1 MAKPKDAPLTPS
13 LRPRRLRT
21 PDRFGPEL
29 RRLLTPA
36 AKGFGFSVPDLLL
49 AWPDIVG
56 PHLAERTVPEKLSRA
71 RGGEGSVLTLR
82 CRGSA
87 ALEVQHETPKIIE
100 RLNTFIGY
108 GLVARIKIVQGD
120 LGRTRPMPKPLTPP
134 LAVDSAQRLDQALVG
149 VEDSSLRSAL
159 RRLGAAIMVRKQMT
173 IV

>member
-56 PHLAERTVPEKLSRA
+56 THLADRTVPEKLSRA
-71 RGGEGSVLTLR
+71 RGLEGSVLTLR

-87 ALEVQHETPKIIE
+87 ALEVQHEIPKIIE
-100 RLNTFIGY
+100 RLNTFMGHN
-108 GLVARIKIVQGD
+108 LVCRIKIVQGD
-120 LGRTRPMPKPLTPP
+120 LGRNRNVPKPVMPP
-134 LAVDSAQRLDQALVG
+134 LAADSANVLDQALAG
-149 VEDSSLRSAL
+149 VEDSSLRTAL
-159 RRLGAAIMVRKQMT
+159 RRLGAAILVRKQMT

>member
-1 MAKPKDAPLTPS
+1 MAKPKDATLTPS
-13 LRPRRLRT
+13 MRPRRLRT

-56 PHLAERTVPEKLSRA
+56 TQLAERCVPEKLSRA
-71 RGGEGSVLTLR
+71 RGLEGSVLTLR

-87 ALEVQHETPKIIE
+87 ALEVQHEIPKIIE
-100 RLNTFIGY
+100 RINTFMGHDLIG
-108 GLVARIKIVQGD
+108 RIKIVQGD
-120 LGRTRPMPKPLTPP
+120 LGRNRVAMKPVTPS
-134 LAVDSAQRLDQALVG
+134 LAVESANRLDQALDH

-159 RRLGAAIMVRKQMT
+159 RRLGAAILVRKQMT